1 MKSRDFIKLLAAG
14 LMFLF
19 DSDAAADDDD
29 GENGYDVDNSIG
41 RLMKDSP
48 EIAQ

>member
-19 DSDAAADDDD
+19 DSDAADDDD
-29 GENGYDVDNSIG
+29 GENGYDVDNSIA
-41 RLMKDSP
+41 RLKKDSP